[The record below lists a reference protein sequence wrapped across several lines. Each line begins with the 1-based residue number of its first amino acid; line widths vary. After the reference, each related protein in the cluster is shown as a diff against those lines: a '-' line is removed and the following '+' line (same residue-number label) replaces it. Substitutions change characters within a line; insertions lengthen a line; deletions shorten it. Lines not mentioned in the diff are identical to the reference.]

1 MAKQV
6 YALDAELKEAVQHL
20 VRQMA
25 NSFQPRP
32 KRGRRPRRSGDGA
45 STPEEPVLTAVVMA
59 TEDIPESGEITFADV
74 PGAVKLGIENYED
87 IPEDSKCW
95 RLSAG
100 EAAIYQ
106 LVSNIVNGDLQAI
119 YMVPVPSTPPNT
131 PTPTRTAY
139 NTAGPVKKDKPLQG
153 KLMNV
158 KLGGGDTTQIFVI
171 DVEKC
176 DDA

>member
-1 MAKQV
+1 MTKQV
-6 YALDAELKEAVQHL
+6 YGFSSKRDFERMERAVQR
-20 VRQMA
+20 VER
-25 NSFQPRP
+25 SEPRPKKGKRP
-32 KRGRRPRRSGDGA
+32 KRGGGGA

-95 RLSAG
+95 RLSTG
-100 EAAIYQ
+100 DAAIYQ

-119 YMVPVPSTPPNT
+119 YMVPVPSVPPGT
-131 PTPTRTAY
+131 PTPERTAY

-176 DDA
+176 DE